1 MLMNCFSNF
10 DQHFVEKV
18 SGFLLQP
25 SSKISSLRLYEYLQV
40 YMSDSDKEIIQ
51 RVLEGDVR
59 AFGLLVD
66 KHKAKAMT
74 LAVRIL
80 KNHEEAEEA
89 LQDSFIRAYRAL
101 SSFEWKSSF
110 STWFY
115 RIVYNTCATAAGKK
129 MRVHSLSIDVEDEH
143 GSRIEIESDDLQ
155 PDGLIESGELSK
167 IIDEEIDKLP
177 VVYGSTF
184 TLFAIQEMRYDEI
197 VQVTGLP
204 LGTVK
209 ARLFRARAMLREAV
223 VKRMDHSLV
232 V

>member
-1 MLMNCFSNF
+1 
-10 DQHFVEKV
+10 
-18 SGFLLQP
+18 
-25 SSKISSLRLYEYLQV
+25 
-40 YMSDSDKEIIQ
+40 MSELDREIIQ
-51 RVLEGDVR
+51 QVLDGNVH

-66 KHKAKAMT
+66 RHKAKAMT

-80 KNHEEAEEA
+80 KNREDAEEA
-89 LQDSFIRAYRAL
+89 LQDSFVRVYRAL

-129 MRVHSLSIDVEDEH
+129 NKIHPLSIDVEDEE
-143 GSRIEIESDDLQ
+143 GMRTEIKSDDLQ
-155 PDGLIESGELSK
+155 PDMKLESDEFSK
-167 IIDEEIDKLP
+167 IVGEELEKLP

-184 TLFAIQEMRYDEI
+184 TLFAIQDLSYEEI

-223 VKRMDHSLV
+223 VKRMHHVHEIKD
-232 V
+232 